1 MSDII
6 QLLPD
11 AIANQIAAGE
21 VIQRPASVVKELM
34 ENAVDAGSK
43 NIKLIIKNAGRSLIQ
58 VIDDGCGMSATDA
71 RMCFEKHATSK
82 IKDINDLFAIV
93 TKGFRGEAM
102 ASIAAVAQVELKS
115 KQIDNDVATCIQI
128 EGSKILS
135 QEPCQSANG
144 TSIAVKN
151 LFFNIPARR
160 NFLKSDN
167 VETRHIIDE
176 FFRIAL
182 PHPEIS
188 FSLFIN
194 DHEMYHVKAGNLR
207 QRIVALFGEK
217 HNNILVPINEE
228 TDVVSISGFIGKP
241 DAAKKTRGDQ
251 YIFVNKRF
259 IKSSYLNHAIF
270 KAYKD
275 IITKDKYPFFVL
287 FMEIDPAKIDINVHP
302 SKHEIKF
309 DEERLVYTFV
319 NAAARHGLAQ
329 YSVTPTL
336 DFEQEDAFK
345 QMGTFGQKDK
355 NFDVNK
361 SAMNFTK
368 TDFPFS
374 AKKKTEEVN
383 NKSNLSNWE
392 DLYQVQKS
400 PAAKNLVQKIS
411 QINNELPLE
420 NKNSS
425 TDDNLINK
433 ASKPYQLHY
442 KYIISPIKSGYVLID
457 QQAAHQRILFER
469 YLQIIDSGKKI
480 SQQQLFPQTI
490 ELNAYDAQ
498 IMREILSDI
507 NNLGFEISEFGNNSF
522 LIHSYPADINYSNE
536 IQIIEEFIEQFK
548 NSASIAN
555 FSKRENVA
563 QSLAFST
570 SIKTGKKLSEE
581 EMQNLIDE
589 LFACQNPYTA
599 PNGRKTFVKKDLG
612 ELDKEFEN

>member
-34 ENAVDAGSK
+34 ENAVDAGSQ
-43 NIKLIIKNAGRSLIQ
+43 NIKLIIKNAGRTLVQ
-58 VIDDGCGMSATDA
+58 VIDDGSGMSATDA

-115 KQIDNDVATCIQI
+115 RQADNAVGTCIEI
-128 EGSKILS
+128 EGSKILN
-135 QEPCQSANG
+135 QEPCQSAKG

-207 QRIVALFGEK
+207 QRIVALFGDK

-241 DAAKKTRGDQ
+241 EAAKKTRGDQ

-259 IKSSYLNHAIF
+259 IKSTYLNHAIF

-287 FMEIDPAKIDINVHP
+287 FMDIDPAKIDINVHP

-336 DFEQEDAFK
+336 DFDQEDSFN

-361 SAMNFTK
+361 SAMNFSK

-374 AKKKTEEVN
+374 AKKHTDN
-383 NKSNLSNWE
+383 STKSNLSNWE
-392 DLYQVQKS
+392 DLYKVQS
-400 PAAKNLVQKIS
+400 EPAAQNLVQKLS
-411 QINNELPLE
+411 QLNKELPLE
-420 NKNSS
+420 KEHQQAENDIITK
-425 TDDNLINK
+425 I
-433 ASKPYQLHY
+433 SKPYQLHN
-442 KYIISPIKSGYVLID
+442 KYIVSPIKSGYVLID

-469 YLQIIDSGKKI
+469 YLQIIESGKKM

-490 ELNAYDAQ
+490 ELNAYDAE

-536 IQIIEEFIEQFK
+536 TQIIEEFIEQFK

-589 LFACQNPYTA
+589 LFACQNPYTS
-599 PNGRKTFVKKDLG
+599 PNGRKTFVKQNLE
-612 ELDKEFEN
+612 ELDKEFDK

>member
-43 NIKLIIKNAGRSLIQ
+43 NIKLIIKNAGRTLVQ
-58 VIDDGCGMSATDA
+58 VIDDGSGMSATDA

-102 ASIAAVAQVELKS
+102 ASIAAVAQVELKTRPE
-115 KQIDNDVATCIQI
+115 NEAVGTCIEI

-135 QEPCQSANG
+135 QEPCQSAQG

-194 DHEMYHVKAGNLR
+194 DHEMYHVKSGNLR

-217 HNNILVPINEE
+217 HNNILVPIDEE

-259 IKSSYLNHAIF
+259 IKSTYLNHAIF
-270 KAYKD
+270 KAYRD

-287 FMEIDPAKIDINVHP
+287 FMDIDPAKIDINVHP

-336 DFEQEDAFK
+336 DFEQEDSFT

-355 NFDVNK
+355 NFDLNK
-361 SAMNFTK
+361 SAMNFSK

-374 AKKKTEEVN
+374 AKKKTEDAG
-383 NKSNLSNWE
+383 KSNLANWE

-400 PAAKNLVQKIS
+400 PAAQNLVQKIS
-411 QINNELPLE
+411 QLNAELPIEE
-420 NKNSS
+420 NIKSEES
-425 TDDNLINK
+425 EIIVK
-433 ASKPYQLHY
+433 VSKPYQLHS

-469 YLQIIDSGKKI
+469 YLQIMDSGKKM

-490 ELNAYDAQ
+490 ELNAYDAE
-498 IMREILSDI
+498 IMREILPDV
-507 NNLGFEISEFGNNSF
+507 NNLGFEISEFGANSF

-536 IQIIEEFIEQFK
+536 TQIIDEFIEQFK
-548 NSASIAN
+548 NSASIGS

-563 QSLAFST
+563 QSLAYST
-570 SIKTGKKLSEE
+570 AIKHGKTLGLE

-612 ELDKEFEN
+612 ELDKEFDK